1 MNAFKPAGWHQ
12 YTPTTSFRELC
23 YWELLHEEGSF
34 PISIFC
40 ESLGG
45 GEVPLELLRTDENL
59 LAIYYLSENAAEY
72 WEVMFRS
79 KFEEAGW
86 NVIEK
91 ARDGIF
97 IPKAVGK
104 VIPREFPLLL
114 VDAIEDSIAWMSPET
129 IRTGNMADPSYSC
142 PSN

>member
-1 MNAFKPAGWHQ
+1 M
-12 YTPTTSFRELC
+12 
-23 YWELLHEEGSF
+23 
-34 PISIFC
+34 
-40 ESLGG
+40 
-45 GEVPLELLRTDENL
+45 ELLRTDENL

-129 IRTGNMADPSYSC
+129 IRTGNMADPNYSC
-142 PSN
+142 PAN